1 MELKEFIEKVLADYR
16 HRLFLALDGLTP
28 EELAWRPG
36 PEANSIAFIVWH
48 VARIEDRWFQRF
60 AQEATEVW
68 IRGGWA
74 QKTGISEH
82 DTGGGYTAE
91 QLAQFPVVKGEDL
104 RQYFEAVRKETLSF
118 LRGLEPKDFDF
129 APERPTAP
137 DRPRALS
144 GKAFEGCTIG
154 RMFRQIVAEFNQH
167 LGQVQYLRGL
177 QRGINNVQNTPLP

>member
-48 VARIEDRWFQRF
+48 VARAEDRWFQRF
-60 AQEATEVW
+60 ARESTEVW
-68 IRGGWA
+68 IREDWSH
-74 QKTGISEH
+74 KTGIPEE
-82 DTGGGYTAE
+82 DTGHGYTAE
-91 QLAQFPVVKGEDL
+91 QVARFPMVKGEDL

-118 LRGLEPKDFDF
+118 LRGLASKDFDIT
-129 APERPTAP
+129 PQREPAP

-144 GKAFEGCTIG
+144 SKPFEGCTIG

-167 LGQVQYLRGL
+167 LGQIQYLRGL
-177 QRGINNVQNTPLP
+177 QRGINSFPNTPLP